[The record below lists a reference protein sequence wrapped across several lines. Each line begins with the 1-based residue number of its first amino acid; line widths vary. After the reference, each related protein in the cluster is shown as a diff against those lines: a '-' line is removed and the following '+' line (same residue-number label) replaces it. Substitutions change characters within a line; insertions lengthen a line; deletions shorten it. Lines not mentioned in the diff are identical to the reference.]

1 MAALVTVVGPTPF
14 RYAALMTIAFIFPGQ
29 GAQTPG
35 MGKSLHDAFGSAR
48 EVFQEIDEAL
58 GEKLSRL
65 IFEGPADELTLTAN
79 TQPAL
84 MAVSLAA
91 MRALEREFGVSSS
104 KALYVAGH
112 SLGEYSALAA
122 AGALSISDTAKLLRA
137 RGNAMQAAVP
147 VGEGAMAALIGK
159 VDVATAEAI
168 ATEGAAA
175 GIVVVANDNNAGNVV
190 ISGDKAG
197 VDAALAAAKAKGVRA
212 IPLKVSAPFHSPL
225 MQPAADVMAGAL
237 ATTEI
242 APLAVPLVA
251 NVTARPI
258 NEPATIR
265 RLLVEQ
271 VTGRVRWRESVEW
284 MAGEGG
290 VARFVEVG
298 AGNQLSGM
306 VKRNAPDAEALALNE
321 PADLEAFAKTV

>member
-1 MAALVTVVGPTPF
+1 MS
-14 RYAALMTIAFIFPGQ
+14 IAFIFPGQ
-29 GAQTPG
+29 GSQAPG
-35 MGKSLHDAFGSAR
+35 MGKSLHEAFASAR
-48 EVFQEIDEAL
+48 EVFEEIDEAL
-58 GEKLSRL
+58 GERLSRL

-79 TQPAL
+79 AQPAL

-91 MRALEREFGVSSS
+91 IRALEREFGVGIS
-104 KALYVAGH
+104 KAAFVAGH

-122 AGALSISDTAKLLRA
+122 AGALSVADAARLLRV
-137 RGNAMQAAVP
+137 RGNAMQATVP

-159 VDVATAEAI
+159 VDVMLAEEIAAKGAEA
-168 ATEGAAA
+168 G
-175 GIVVVANDNNAGNVV
+175 VCVVANDNNVGNVV
-190 ISGDKAG
+190 ISGSKAG
-197 VDAALAAAKAKGVRA
+197 VDAALAYAKEKGARA
-212 IPLKVSAPFHSPL
+212 IALNVSAPFHSPL
-225 MQPAADVMAGAL
+225 MIPAAEAMEEAL
-237 ATTEI
+237 VKAEI

-251 NVTARPI
+251 NITARPV

-298 AGNQLSGM
+298 AGKQLSGM
-306 VKRNAPDAEALALNE
+306 VKRNAPDATALALNE
-321 PADLEAFAKTV
+321 PGDLEAFAGAL

>member
-1 MAALVTVVGPTPF
+1 
-14 RYAALMTIAFIFPGQ
+14 MTIAFIFPGQ
-29 GAQTPG
+29 GAQAPG
-35 MGKSLHDAFGSAR
+35 MGKSLYDAFGSAR

-91 MRALEREFGVSSS
+91 MRALEREFGVHVA

-122 AGALSISDTAKLLRA
+122 AGAFSLSDAAKLLRT

-168 ATEGAAA
+168 AAEGAAA
-175 GIVVVANDNNAGNVV
+175 GIVVVANDNNVGNVV

-197 VDAALAAAKAKGVRA
+197 VDAALAAAKAKSVRA

-225 MQPAADVMAGAL
+225 MQPAADAMAGAL

-258 NEPATIR
+258 NEPAAIR

-271 VTGRVRWRESVEW
+271 VTARVRWRESVEW
-284 MAGEGG
+284 LAGEGG

-306 VKRNAPDAEALALNE
+306 VKRNAPDAEALALNQ